1 MVATTK
7 NKRPRVC
14 LFFKALETI
23 SALHTNTK
31 KNTKLVKRKAERQA
45 GSTAKQAQKKL
56 TRWQAQAVVVEYTM
70 FPYYLF
76 IGYVTRL

>member
-7 NKRPRVC
+7 TKGPKVC

-56 TRWQAQAVVVEYTM
+56 PRWQAQAVVVVYTV
-70 FPYYLF
+70 FPYYFYL
-76 IGYVTRL
+76 